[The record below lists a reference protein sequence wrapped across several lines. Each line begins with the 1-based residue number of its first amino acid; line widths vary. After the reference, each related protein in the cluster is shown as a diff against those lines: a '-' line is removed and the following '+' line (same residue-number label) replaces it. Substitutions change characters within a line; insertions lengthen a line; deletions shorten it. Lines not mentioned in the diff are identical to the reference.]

1 MKKMHETMVTRDQS
15 FFLRDAIL
23 YSVYSFKL
31 FLEKRISILLQ
42 TNSVINISFLILL
55 KFFDLR

>member
-1 MKKMHETMVTRDQS
+1 MVTRDQS
-15 FFLRDAIL
+15 FSLRDAIL
-23 YSVYSFKL
+23 FSVYSFKL

-42 TNSVINISFLILL
+42 TNSVINMSSLILL

>member
-1 MKKMHETMVTRDQS
+1 MVTRDQS
-15 FFLRDAIL
+15 FSLRDAIL
-23 YSVYSFKL
+23 HSVYSFKL

-42 TNSVINISFLILL
+42 TNSAINISSLILL